1 MSIIALNKENFE
13 KVINENEMVLVDFW
27 APWCMP
33 CRMLGEVLNE
43 VSQEMDNLVI
53 GKVNVDENSEL
64 AQEFRVSSI
73 PFVVLYKNGQ
83 MVKSFLGY
91 RNKAD
96 LLKEILYYGL

>member
-1 MSIIALNKENFE
+1 MAIIVLDKNNFE
-13 KVINENEMVLVDFW
+13 KVIKENELVLVDFW

-43 VSQEMDNLVI
+43 VSAERPDLVI
-53 GKVNVDENSEL
+53 GKVNVDENEEL
-64 AQEFRVSSI
+64 ARQFNVSSI

-91 RNKAD
+91 RNKNA
-96 LLKEILYYGL
+96 LLEELN

>member
-13 KVINENEMVLVDFW
+13 KVIKENEMVLVDFW

-96 LLKEILYYGL
+96 LLKEIL

>member
-1 MSIIALNKENFE
+1 MAIIALNNENFE
-13 KVINENEMVLVDFW
+13 KVINENELVLVDFW

-43 VSQEMDNLVI
+43 VSRERDDLVI
-53 GKVNVDENSEL
+53 GKVNVDENEEL
-64 AQEFRVSSI
+64 AKKFRVSSI

-91 RNKAD
+91 RNKEA
-96 LLKEILYYGL
+96 LLEEING

>member
-1 MSIIALNKENFE
+1 MAIIALNNENFE

-96 LLKEILYYGL
+96 LLKEIL

>member
-13 KVINENEMVLVDFW
+13 KVINENEMVVVDFW

-96 LLKEILYYGL
+96 LLKEIL

>member
-1 MSIIALNKENFE
+1 MAIIALNNENFE
-13 KVINENEMVLVDFW
+13 KVINENELVLVDFW

-43 VSQEMDNLVI
+43 VSRERDDLVI
-53 GKVNVDENSEL
+53 GKVNVDENEEL
-64 AQEFRVSSI
+64 AKKFRVSSI

-91 RNKAD
+91 RNKEA
-96 LLKEILYYGL
+96 LLEEINV

>member
-43 VSQEMDNLVI
+43 VSHEMDNLVI

-96 LLKEILYYGL
+96 LLKEIL

>member
-96 LLKEILYYGL
+96 LLKEIL